1 LATEFLLS
9 STSKCDCNCDFGEGG
24 DESCDALLEQRSL
37 LPKDSIDAIILTD
50 DGFQMIS
57 SKVMGENLV
66 LLLEIGL
73 TECFVPT
80 DSVVVS
86 EYTESKELSDSV
98 ELLRVG

>member
-1 LATEFLLS
+1 LATEFLLT

-24 DESCDALLEQRSL
+24 DESFDVLLERSL
-37 LPKDSIDAIILTD
+37 LRKDSTDAIILTD

-57 SKVMGENLV
+57 SKVMGENLI
-66 LLLEIGL
+66 LLLEVGL

-80 DSVVVS
+80 DSMVVS
-86 EYTESKELSDSV
+86 EYTELKELSDSM